1 MCMCPINSSW
11 PMDFIIILENRAIS
25 IFEDKACK
33 VTAREGKKS
42 MADLS
47 VCQPIFFK
55 EIITQRKSNLFVLK
69 LLIRSKLL
77 EG

>member
-1 MCMCPINSSW
+1 
-11 PMDFIIILENRAIS
+11 MDFIIILENRAIS